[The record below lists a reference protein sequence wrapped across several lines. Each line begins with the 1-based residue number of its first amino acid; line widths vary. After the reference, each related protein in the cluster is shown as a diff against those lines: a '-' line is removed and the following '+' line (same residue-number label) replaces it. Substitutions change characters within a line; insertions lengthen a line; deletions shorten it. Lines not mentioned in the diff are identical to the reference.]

1 MELALAIVTLLN
13 AAAPGIASLIMIIRR
28 KDGSIAIGTMLDE
41 ADQAFA
47 DNLGQAAAWFK
58 SHQTQTPPPGVIN
71 PAIAKNLQ

>member
-28 KDGSIAIGTMLDE
+28 KDGSIAIGTLLDE
-41 ADQAFA
+41 ADQQFA

-58 SHQTQTPPPGVIN
+58 AHQPAPPIGTVVTR
-71 PAIAKNLQ
+71 